1 MRLVRSEHR
10 AAAPPALDV
19 TSIEDDARLNAI
31 AGMSASFSEGRMTPH
46 IGSTSAEGS
55 PEQVRSDDSALADLV
70 GPPRSSTPARL
81 LVTDHVV
88 RVGDDFKLSRLI
100 GPQQADS
107 DDAALLTELSR
118 PYDKAA
124 EVLGKIAQI
133 RAEREQRDK
142 DFAILQDIIGPTP
155 PPPPEPSRKITLVL
169 RKIPVISLKYHRTR
183 IGSLCYFASI
193 GDAPSVKYLLEQARR
208 GGDYFFVNSVDDEVC
223 RRTALHYCAIE
234 GNVEV
239 AEALLQA
246 GADVFFRDREERT
259 PLHLAAAMG
268 QVGVARQLLGTC
280 LSRMREAMLQR
291 FRAERLEPTDP
302 WEDPSMAD
310 QRAAKRVMAEYLQVL
325 EETRRDLFLS
335 EDRHQ
340 FTCLHYTVR
349 DAYAGCFQVL
359 RLVLGSFFEFP
370 RGRETDSIMTNKLFE
385 IQPGPGL
392 LKLLSGFLLE
402 EEVSA
407 IAHQHVKRSQDLLL
421 QITNHRDVQGV
432 TPLHHASALGNYRAV
447 QVLAANG
454 ADRLAKAVLPDAN
467 GKEAANATRP
477 PSSATPLDLAKDV
490 TTAQALSSGVGE
502 ETVESLQSAPNVN
515 ERRGLLSRS
524 AFHVLLIGALAKA
537 PDGSKS
543 SQVANLLKEHP
554 ECDPCVA
561 DANGWTPLHHA
572 AAHGCHAELKLLI
585 AQAKRLH
592 PKIWQA
598 DKSGKENLVR
608 NRMPGTQTKEAR
620 TTSTSRSTKTKLG
633 GPHHPGSRVFGAST
647 EKPAEVA
654 SYPSHCWMDSSV
666 QVGSPLS
673 ALMGR
678 TPTHLAAQGAG
689 REASALLADTG
700 HIQCLNVLLETGF
713 LEIAELDDRGMSPL
727 LAACAA
733 GSAAGAR
740 WLLLHGADSYA
751 EDKMRRNALHVAC
764 SSNLDEGRREL
775 VRFLCRWDADF
786 SRLKSSRDCRGRLP
800 QDLYLYRQ
808 GARRAI
814 YGLAEDFAT
823 LWEAA
828 RIGDQSMLHTCLQ
841 ASARVDAVSH
851 GGFTAAMHAASNG
864 HRDILRT
871 LLSLRCSCGAA
882 VPELGMPERPGT
894 KWCGR
899 TPLHFAAEAGHADIC
914 SLLVRAGGA
923 QLEARSKVGLT
934 PVLSAAAAGQLASL
948 KILVD
953 FKADLEVVQEGDAA
967 RRNVFHILAVKRT
980 EQHFVCLRWLLETLL
995 VEDPKRLLQMLE
1007 MEDSDLRRPVDLAQQ
1022 RGRSHQALLR
1032 TLRKTR
1038 EMNDAVPDK
1047 GSGASTPSK

>member
-1 MRLVRSEHR
+1 
-10 AAAPPALDV
+10 
-19 TSIEDDARLNAI
+19 
-31 AGMSASFSEGRMTPH
+31 
-46 IGSTSAEGS
+46 
-55 PEQVRSDDSALADLV
+55 
-70 GPPRSSTPARL
+70 
-81 LVTDHVV
+81 
-88 RVGDDFKLSRLI
+88 
-100 GPQQADS
+100 
-107 DDAALLTELSR
+107 
-118 PYDKAA
+118 
-124 EVLGKIAQI
+124 
-133 RAEREQRDK
+133 
-142 DFAILQDIIGPTP
+142 
-155 PPPPEPSRKITLVL
+155 
-169 RKIPVISLKYHRTR
+169 
-183 IGSLCYFASI
+183 
-193 GDAPSVKYLLEQARR
+193 
-208 GGDYFFVNSVDDEVC
+208 
-223 RRTALHYCAIE
+223 
-234 GNVEV
+234 
-239 AEALLQA
+239 
-246 GADVFFRDREERT
+246 
-259 PLHLAAAMG
+259 
-268 QVGVARQLLGTC
+268 
-280 LSRMREAMLQR
+280 
-291 FRAERLEPTDP
+291 
-302 WEDPSMAD
+302 MAD

-325 EETRRDLFLS
+325 EETRRHLCLS

-340 FTCLHYTVR
+340 FTCLHYAVR
-349 DAYAGCFQVL
+349 DAYAGCFQIL
-359 RLVLGSFFEFP
+359 KLVLGSFFEFP

-402 EEVSA
+402 EEVTA

-421 QITNHRDVQGV
+421 QITNHRDVQGL

-447 QVLAANG
+447 QVLVANG

-467 GKEAANATRP
+467 DKEAAASRP
-477 PSSATPLDLAKDV
+477 PSSATPLDLAKDT
-490 TTAQALSSGVGE
+490 TTAQALSSGAVE
-502 ETVESLQSAPNVN
+502 ETVESLQSAQKVN

-524 AFHVLLIGALAKA
+524 ALHVLLIGALAKA
-537 PDGSKS
+537 PDSSKS

-598 DKSGKENLVR
+598 DKSGK
-608 NRMPGTQTKEAR
+608 
-620 TTSTSRSTKTKLG
+620 
-633 GPHHPGSRVFGAST
+633 
-647 EKPAEVA
+647 
-654 SYPSHCWMDSSV
+654 
-666 QVGSPLS
+666 
-673 ALMGR
+673 
-678 TPTHLAAQGAG
+678 GAG

-740 WLLLHGADSYA
+740 WLLLHGADCYA

-764 SSNLDEGRREL
+764 GSNLDEGRREL

-814 YGLAEDFAT
+814 YGLGEDFAT

-864 HRDILRT
+864 HMDVLRT

-899 TPLHFAAEAGHADIC
+899 TALHLAAEAGHADIC
-914 SLLVRAGGA
+914 SMLVRAGGA

-934 PVLSAAAAGQLASL
+934 PLLSAAGAGQLASL
-948 KILVD
+948 KILVE
-953 FKADLEVVQEGDAA
+953 FKADLEVVQEADDV
-967 RRNVFHILAVKRT
+967 RRNVFHILAGKRT
-980 EQHFVCLRWLLETLL
+980 EQHFACLRWLLDILL
-995 VEDPKRLLQMLE
+995 AEDPKRLLQMLE
-1007 MEDSDLRRPVDLAQQ
+1007 LEDSDLRRPVDLAQQ
-1022 RGRSHQALLR
+1022 RGRSHQALLK
-1032 TLRKTR
+1032 TLRKSR
-1038 EMNDAVPDK
+1038 EMSDAVPDK